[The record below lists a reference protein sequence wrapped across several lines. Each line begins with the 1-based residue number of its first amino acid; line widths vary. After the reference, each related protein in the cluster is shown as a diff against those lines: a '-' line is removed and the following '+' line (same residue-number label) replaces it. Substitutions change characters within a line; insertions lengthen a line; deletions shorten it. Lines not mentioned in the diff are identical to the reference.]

1 MQTGKQ
7 NCIFKIQKEEQLS
20 NYNFIPIKNAF
31 QKRMQNKDILGQTPL
46 PQKTKTKT
54 KTKTWENSPADL
66 PHKKS

>member
-1 MQTGKQ
+1 MQTETQ
-7 NCIFKIQKEEQLS
+7 NCIFKIQKEKQLS

-31 QKRMQNKDILGQTPL
+31 QKRMQNKAILGQTPL

-54 KTKTWENSPADL
+54 WKNSPEDL